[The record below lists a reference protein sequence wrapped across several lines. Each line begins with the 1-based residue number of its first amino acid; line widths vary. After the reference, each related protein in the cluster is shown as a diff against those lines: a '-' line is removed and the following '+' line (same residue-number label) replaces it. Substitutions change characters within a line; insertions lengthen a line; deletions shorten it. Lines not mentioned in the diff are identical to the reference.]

1 MLIGE
6 YRRAL
11 TGHRRG
17 WAVLLACSALEAA
30 PALLSGTFVR
40 NAVDDG
46 FAAGRFDVGAAWLLA
61 FAAAAVVGAAG
72 VRFVWRRIGAIVEP
86 LRDVLVR
93 RVVRDVLAD
102 TAPPRGGPDAA
113 GVARITQ
120 HVEVV
125 RDATAGL
132 LVQARGLLV
141 SVAAALAGVAALDPL
156 LLWPVAPP
164 VLLAVA
170 LFGCSLPALA
180 RRQRGLALADERTA
194 TRAGAVLT
202 GLRDVAACGAQRQAI
217 AAVRDAVDAQAAAA
231 VRMSTAA
238 ALRTLIIGG
247 GGLLPVLLVLAIAPW
262 AVGSGRL
269 TAGAVLGALVYVT
282 GTVQPALH
290 GLAATTGSVLLRL
303 LVALNRL
310 AEIGRAAPADRPRD
324 VPAGPRVRA
333 RGLTHRWGEHAEPVL
348 SELDL
353 DLDPGEHL
361 AVVGP
366 SGIGKSTFAGLLT
379 GTLAPTGGSV
389 RVGGV
394 VVTELDPA
402 VRHRLIAFT
411 PQEAYLFAGTVR
423 ENVALLAAG
432 STDAHL
438 LAAAADVGAAE
449 LVARLG
455 GLDGEV
461 RHGGA
466 DLSAGQRQLLALAR
480 VHASAAPIV
489 VLDEAT
495 SHLDGPAEARAE
507 RAFAARGGVL
517 VVIAHRLG
525 SARRANRVLLL
536 DGTGAQ
542 LGTPAELPARSAT
555 YAELVRAWDDAP
567 PGLSGR

>member
-40 NAVDDG
+40 NAVDRG

-61 FAAAAVVGAAG
+61 FAAAAVLGATG

-102 TAPPRGGPDAA
+102 TVPPRGGPDAA

-141 SVAAALAGVAALDPL
+141 SVVAALAGVAALDPL

-164 VLLAVA
+164 VLLAIA

-180 RRQRGLALADERTA
+180 RRQRGLALADERAA

-217 AAVRDAVDAQAAAA
+217 GAVRAAVDEQAAAA

-238 ALRTLIIGG
+238 ALRTLIIGA

-262 AVGSGRL
+262 AVDAGRL

-303 LVALNRL
+303 LVGLHRL
-310 AEIGRAAPADRPRD
+310 AEIGREEPADRPRG
-324 VPAGPRVRA
+324 VPNGPEVRA
-333 RGLTHRWGEHAEPVL
+333 RGLTHRWGDHAEPVL

-353 DLDPGEHL
+353 DLASGDHL

-379 GTLAPTGGSV
+379 GTTAPTGGSV
-389 RVGGV
+389 RIGGV
-394 VVTELDPA
+394 EVAELDPA
-402 VRHRLIAFT
+402 LRHRLIAFT
-411 PQEAYLFAGTVR
+411 PQETYLFAGTVR
-423 ENVALLAAG
+423 ENLALLAAG
-432 STDAHL
+432 STDEHL
-438 LAAAADVGAAE
+438 LAAAGEVGAAD
-449 LVARLG
+449 LVGALG
-455 GLDGEV
+455 GLDGAV
-461 RHGGA
+461 RHGGTG
-466 DLSAGQRQLLALAR
+466 LSAGQRQLLALAR

-495 SHLDGPAEARAE
+495 AHLDGPAEARAE

-536 DGTGAQ
+536 DGGGAR
-542 LGTPAELPARSAT
+542 LGAPDELLAGSAT
-555 YAELVRAWDDAP
+555 YAELVRAWDGVP
-567 PGLSGR
+567 PDLSGR